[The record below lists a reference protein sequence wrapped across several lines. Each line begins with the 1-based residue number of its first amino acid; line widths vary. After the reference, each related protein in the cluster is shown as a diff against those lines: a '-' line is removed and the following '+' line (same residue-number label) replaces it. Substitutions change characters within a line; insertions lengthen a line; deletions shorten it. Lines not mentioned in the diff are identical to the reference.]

1 MWVLVWLRLT
11 AAPSHLRA
19 PCHPL
24 DLSLQSTALLGKPF
38 PPRRCSLSAEQMPV
52 KRLLLR
58 ALEVR
63 GAFWSHKGEMTDV
76 LMHGPFLLQ
85 GKL

>member
-38 PPRRCSLSAEQMPV
+38 PPHRCSLSAEQMPV
-52 KRLLLR
+52 ERLLLR
-58 ALEVR
+58 ALGLLEKTLML
-63 GAFWSHKGEMTDV
+63 AKGEEGGRD
-76 LMHGPFLLQ
+76 G
-85 GKL
+85 